1 MIVSEANADWGA
13 IQTPFPTSHATAV
26 GYGGLAHSY
35 RSNAQS
41 EMAVDLALVLAV
53 DCSSSADLADFRLQ
67 MDGIAAA
74 LRNPPLFDAIAAGSC
89 RRIALALVQW
99 SSRNSQAIAIAWR
112 VVASRL
118 QLEAIAQETEQ
129 AERHWHPGGTGLAA
143 AVDFSVALLETLPI
157 AASRRVID
165 VSGDGADNEG
175 GDPARARN
183 SAIALDVQINGLPI
197 ITGSR
202 ELEAYYR
209 DRVIGGPGCFIM
221 PAENI
226 WSFRDAMT
234 QKLLREV
241 GQEDLLTDANCRL
254 RRPV

>member
-1 MIVSEANADWGA
+1 M
-13 IQTPFPTSHATAV
+13 
-26 GYGGLAHSY
+26 
-35 RSNAQS
+35 S

-112 VVASRL
+112 VVASRGE
-118 QLEAIAQETEQ
+118 LEAIARETEQ
-129 AERHWHPGGTGLAA
+129 AERHWRPGGTGLAA
-143 AVDFSVALLETLPI
+143 AVDFSVALLETLPV
-157 AASRRVID
+157 AAGRRVID

-175 GDPARARN
+175 GDAARARN
-183 SAIALDVQINGLPI
+183 DALARGVTINGLPI

-209 DRVIGGPGCFIM
+209 DRVLGGPASFVM

-241 GQEDLLTDANCRL
+241 GQQIS
-254 RRPV
+254 

>member
-1 MIVSEANADWGA
+1 MSE
-13 IQTPFPTSHATAV
+13 
-26 GYGGLAHSY
+26 
-35 RSNAQS
+35 S

-53 DCSSSADLADFRLQ
+53 DCSSSADVADFRLQ

-112 VVASRL
+112 VVASRMG
-118 QLEAIAQETEQ
+118 LEAVARETEQ
-129 AERHWHPGGTGLAA
+129 AERHWRPGGTGLAA
-143 AVDFSVALLETLPI
+143 AVDFSVALLERLPI
-157 AASRRVID
+157 AAGRRVID

-175 GDPARARN
+175 GDAARARN
-183 SAIALDVQINGLPI
+183 DALALDVTINGLPI
-197 ITGSR
+197 ITGSH

-209 DRVIGGPGCFIM
+209 ERVIGGPGSFVM

-234 QKLLREV
+234 RKLLREV
-241 GQEDLLTDANCRL
+241 APEKLSAEAVRRL
-254 RRPV
+254 PRPV